1 MFSSPLVSRRGF
13 VKAAGLSFLTSL
25 APKALFALE
34 RTDAVY
40 CSAYMAKDGTFGV
53 ATLTETGDII
63 DRIQLI
69 DRGHDVTRCPTSDL
83 SVAFAR
89 RPGTFA
95 VVFDSR
101 KGAIVTT
108 LTSPEG
114 RHFFGHG
121 IFSTDGKILYATEN
135 DYDNYTGVIGVYD
148 ASDGFRRIGEFPTHG
163 IDPHELT
170 LIEDGNTLIIANGGI
185 KTHPDHGRD
194 KLNLDHMEPSLV
206 FIDTKHDQLIEKHVL
221 PDSRRQLSTRHLDV
235 DASGTVWIGC
245 QFEGPANETPP
256 LVGRIKRGE
265 ELAFLDIAEDD
276 WRLLNNY
283 VGSVS
288 ANPSAGL
295 VAVSSPKGG
304 AVLTFD
310 VSSGKLAKRETAD
323 AVCGLAPLAIGFIR
337 STESGLFGP
346 KQADLAWDNHI
357 LKL

>member
-1 MFSSPLVSRRGF
+1 MVISPLLCRRNF
-13 VKAAGLSFLTSL
+13 IKAAGLGFLSSL
-25 APKALFALE
+25 APNALFALE

-40 CSAYMAKDGTFGV
+40 CSAFMGKDGTFGV
-53 ATLTETGDII
+53 ATLTESGNVI
-63 DRIQLI
+63 DRIPMI
-69 DRGHDVTRCPTSDL
+69 DRGHDVTRCSTSDL
-83 SVAFAR
+83 CVVFAR

-95 VVFDSR
+95 VVFDCR
-101 KGAIVTT
+101 KGALVST

-121 IFSTDGKILYATEN
+121 IFSEDGRFLYATEN
-135 DYDNYTGVIGVYD
+135 DYDNYAGVIGVYD
-148 ASDGFRRIGEFPTHG
+148 AADHFRRIDEFPTHG

-170 LIEDGNTLIIANGGI
+170 LIENGKTLIIANGGI

-206 FIDTKHDQLIEKHVL
+206 FIDLAHGQLIERHVL
-221 PDSRRQLSTRHLDV
+221 PENRRQLSTRHLDV

-245 QFEGPANETPP
+245 QFEGPADEIPP

-265 ELAFLDIAEDD
+265 TLAFLDLPDDD
-276 WRLLNNY
+276 WRMLGNY
-283 VGSVS
+283 VGSVA

-304 AVLTFD
+304 AVLSFD
-310 VSSGKLAKRETAD
+310 AASGKTVKRERTE
-323 AVCGLAPLAIGFIR
+323 AVCGLAPFSDGFIR
-337 STESGLFGP
+337 STENGLFGHN
-346 KQADLAWDNHI
+346 KADMAWDNHI

>member
-1 MFSSPLVSRRGF
+1 MVSSPLVSRRGF
-13 VKAAGLSFLTSL
+13 VKAAGLGFLSSL

-40 CSAYMAKDGTFGV
+40 CSAFMAKDGSFGV
-53 ATLTETGDII
+53 ATLTEGGEII
-63 DRIQLI
+63 DRIPLL
-69 DRGHDVTRCPTSDL
+69 DRGHDVTRSPVSDL
-83 SVAFAR
+83 TVAFAR

-95 VVFDSR
+95 VVFDRS
-101 KGAIVTT
+101 KGAIVAT

-121 IFSTDGKILYATEN
+121 IFSADGKLLYATEN
-135 DYDNYTGVIGVYD
+135 DYDNYAGVIGVYD

-170 LIEDGNTLIIANGGI
+170 LIEGGNTLIIANGGI

-206 FIDTKHDQLIEKHVL
+206 FIDTKHGQLIEKHTL
-221 PDSRRQLSTRHLDV
+221 PDPMRQLSTRHLDV

-245 QFEGPANETPP
+245 QFEGPANETVP
-256 LVGRIKRGE
+256 LVGRIRRGDA
-265 ELAFLDIAEDD
+265 LSFLDLGQKD
-276 WRLLNNY
+276 WQLLNNY
-283 VGSVS
+283 VGSVT

-304 AVLTFD
+304 TVLTFD
-310 VSSGKLAKRETAD
+310 ATSGKPVKKERMD
-323 AVCGLAPLAIGFIR
+323 AVCGLAPQSAGFIC
-337 STESGLFGP
+337 STENGLFGP
-346 KQADLAWDNHI
+346 KQANLAWDNHI
-357 LKL
+357 LTL